1 MYSDK
6 RNILQLAALLKVHGV
21 HKMVLCP
28 GVRNAAIVQTLSNID
43 SFHCYAMTDVRSA
56 GFFAV
61 GLSMQGGGTAVVCC
75 DAGASLAN
83 LYPAVAEAAR
93 QQVPLIILS
102 ADQPSLC
109 NGTVESYSIPQER
122 LFGELVKLSVT
133 LPDVKTDEKELHCNR
148 IINEAILETRHH
160 GNGPVHINV
169 PVAEPM
175 YRFTAKEL
183 PDVRIITRY
192 QGLSLYDRD
201 YNDLIDRLNKH
212 NRRMV
217 VAGQMS
223 LIYLYDKQYEKPLAK
238 QFVWLTE
245 HLGNKTV
252 PGTPIRNFDSAISSM
267 SEDRLITMKPDLL
280 ITFGGQVVSKQ
291 LKKYFKNYPP
301 KEHWHVS
308 QDGKLTDPF
317 GIQTTVIEMNPFEFF
332 EKVVRLMDGKP
343 TNFPLM
349 WENYCKTIAT
359 PSFPYTQMAV
369 IGQLMQSLP
378 GSCALHLA
386 NGSAVRYAQ
395 LYPLASDVEVCGNQ
409 GTGGI
414 EGCLSTAIG
423 YATASDKLNF
433 VIIGDLSFFVD
444 MNALWCQHVR
454 PNLRILLLNNGG
466 AEGFHTL
473 PGMDKGSNSQPYLT
487 AGHQTSARA
496 WAEERGFAYLSVKG
510 GDELDGAMQLFT
522 APEEKER
529 PLLLEAFTDQETDT
543 TELRAYYRR
552 IKEEHKEQ

>member
-1 MYSDK
+1 MFSDK
-6 RNILQLAALLKVHGV
+6 RNILQLAALLKAHGI
-21 HKMVLCP
+21 HKVVLCP
-28 GVRNAAIVQTLSNID
+28 GARNAAIVQTLSNVD
-43 SFHCYAMTDVRSA
+43 GFTCYAMTDVRSA
-56 GFFAV
+56 GFFAI
-61 GLSMQGGGTAVVCC
+61 GLSMQGGETAAVCC
-75 DAGASLAN
+75 DAGSSLAN

-93 QQVPLIILS
+93 QQIPVIVIS
-102 ADQPSLC
+102 ADQPTTC
-109 NGTVESYSIPQER
+109 GGMTEPYSIPQHQP
-122 LFGELVKLSVT
+122 FGQLVKLSVT
-133 LPDVKTDEKELHCNR
+133 LPEITTDEEEAHCNR
-148 IINEAILETRHH
+148 MVNEAILETRHH

-183 PDVRIITRY
+183 PDVRIVTRY

-201 YNDLIDRLNKH
+201 YNDLIDKLNKY

-223 LIYLYDKQYEKPLAK
+223 LIYLYDKQYEKPLTK
-238 QFVWLTE
+238 QFAWLTE

-267 SEDRLITMKPDLL
+267 NEDRLITMKPELL

-291 LKKYFKNYPP
+291 LRKYFKNYPP

-332 EKVVRLMDGKP
+332 EKVIRLMDGKP

-349 WENYCKTIAT
+349 WENYCRIIA
-359 PSFPYTQMAV
+359 PPAFPYTQMAV
-369 IGQLMQSLP
+369 IGKLMQSLP
-378 GSCALHLA
+378 ANCALHLA

-395 LYPLASDVEVCGNQ
+395 LFPLTPDIEVCGNQ

-423 YATASDKLNF
+423 YATASTKLNF
-433 VIIGDLSFFVD
+433 IVIGDLSFFTD
-444 MNALWCQHVR
+444 MNALWCRHIR
-454 PNLRILLLNNGG
+454 PNVRILLLNNGG

-473 PGMDKGSNSQPYLT
+473 PGMDKGSHSAPYLT
-487 AGHQTSARA
+487 AAHQTSARA
-496 WAEERGFAYLSVKG
+496 WAEERGFTYLMVKD
-510 GDELDGAMQLFT
+510 GDELDDIVQLFT
-522 APEEKER
+522 APEEKEH
-529 PLLLEAFTDQETDT
+529 PLLLEAFTDQERDT
-543 TELRAYYRR
+543 TELRSYYRK
-552 IKEEHKEQ
+552 IKEEHKD